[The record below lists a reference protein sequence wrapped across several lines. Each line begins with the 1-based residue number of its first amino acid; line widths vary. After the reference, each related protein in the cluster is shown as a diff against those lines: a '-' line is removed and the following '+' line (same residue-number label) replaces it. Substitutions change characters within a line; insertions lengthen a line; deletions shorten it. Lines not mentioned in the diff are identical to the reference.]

1 MDDRLIGK
9 AERMAIDMEKQTL
22 ALLKE
27 CSSGCKMAVDSMDQ
41 IKEYVLDSNL
51 SQVIDEAK
59 KRHLQLEK
67 ETDELLR
74 EQGERGR
81 EPEKLAQAFS
91 WITTEMKLLI
101 KDDNTQIAKILMDG
115 CGMGIKSLS
124 EQINKY
130 PEASRESRTIAGKIV
145 KCEEKLMGELKKF
158 L

>member
-74 EQGERGR
+74 EQGKEAGNQR
-81 EPEKLAQAFS
+81 S
-91 WITTEMKLLI
+91 WRRRSPGS
-101 KDDNTQIAKILMDG
+101 Q
-115 CGMGIKSLS
+115 
-124 EQINKY
+124 
-130 PEASRESRTIAGKIV
+130 RR
-145 KCEEKLMGELKKF
+145 
-158 L
+158 